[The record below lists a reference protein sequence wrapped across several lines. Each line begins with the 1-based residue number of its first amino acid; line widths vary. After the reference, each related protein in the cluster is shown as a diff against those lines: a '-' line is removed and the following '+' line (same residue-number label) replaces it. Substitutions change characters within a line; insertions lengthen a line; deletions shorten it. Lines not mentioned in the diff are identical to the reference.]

1 MYRGPSNGGLS
12 SLGKRD
18 RDYEDDGEKKE
29 KLSFDIPNQTY
40 PLRKDIPSIPL
51 IDGAN
56 YRMIEYVVKL
66 KQNIP
71 FSIYNL
77 SRDSI
82 KPKDG
87 IERYSNRFE
96 KNNDTGSSFELSL
109 SGIKYGYFPYE
120 LVVNKK
126 KTKKK
131 LNLSNKTLEELQKLE
146 KEGGEGEGE
155 GEGEENEEEDEGEE
169 DEGDYNDDGGVDDDS
184 DGGDS
189 DDGEREDAF

>member
-18 RDYEDDGEKKE
+18 RDNDDDEDGEKKD
-29 KLSFDIPNQTY
+29 KLSFDIPKPIY
-40 PLRKDIPSIPL
+40 PPRKDMPSIPI
-51 IDGAN
+51 IDSAN
-56 YRMIEYVVKL
+56 YRMIEYVIKL
-66 KQNIP
+66 KESIP

-96 KNNDTGSSFELSL
+96 KNDDTGSTFEIGLV
-109 SGIKYGYFPYE
+109 GIKYGYFPYE

-131 LNLSNKTLEELQKLE
+131 LNMSNKTIEELQKLE

-155 GEGEENEEEDEGEE
+155 GEENEEEEPEEE
-169 DEGDYNDDGGVDDDS
+169 DEGDYDDGGGVDDDS
-184 DGGDS
+184 DMGGDS
-189 DDGEREDAF
+189 DGDGEATY

>member
-18 RDYEDDGEKKE
+18 RDNDDEDGEKKE
-29 KLSFDIPNQTY
+29 KLSFDIPKPIY
-40 PLRKDIPSIPL
+40 PPRKDLPGIPL
-51 IDGAN
+51 IDSAN
-56 YRMIEYVVKL
+56 YRMIEYDVKL

-96 KNNDTGSSFELSL
+96 KNIDTGSTFELGL
-109 SGIKYGYFPYE
+109 VGIKYGYFPYE

-131 LNLSNKTLEELQKLE
+131 LNLLNKTIEELQKLE
-146 KEGGEGEGE
+146 KEGGGEGE
-155 GEGEENEEEDEGEE
+155 GEGEENEEEDGDEE
-169 DEGDYNDDGGVDDDS
+169 DDGDYDDGGGVDDDS
-184 DGGDS
+184 DMGDDS
-189 DDGEREDAF
+189 DGDGEHVF